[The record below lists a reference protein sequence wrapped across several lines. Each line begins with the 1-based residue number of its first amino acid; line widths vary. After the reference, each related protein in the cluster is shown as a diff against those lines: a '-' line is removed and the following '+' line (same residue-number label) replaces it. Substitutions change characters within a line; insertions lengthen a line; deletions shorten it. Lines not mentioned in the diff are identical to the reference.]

1 MSSQETKNLE
11 VNYAAIKIAVPE
23 NYIAK
28 SEFEIRNDLFSAQWM
43 YLSSEMFYS
52 NIQDQILAQMV
63 SQLPLTEIGTVTFK
77 SKGEGFT
84 GKKYK
89 LNDNWYVIY
98 ASGIVNK
105 QPLILNLGFRKEP
118 KSNDDLDGLMK
129 NFILF

>member
-1 MSSQETKNLE
+1 ME
-11 VNYAAIKIAVPE
+11 VNYAALKIAVPE

-28 SEFEIRNDLFSAQWM
+28 SEFEIGNDLFSAQSM

-52 NIQDQILAQMV
+52 NIKDQILAQME

-77 SKGEGFT
+77 SKGEGFS

-89 LNDNWYVIY
+89 VNDYGYVIY

-105 QPLILNLGFRKEP
+105 QSLILNLGFRKEP

-129 NFILF
+129 NYILF